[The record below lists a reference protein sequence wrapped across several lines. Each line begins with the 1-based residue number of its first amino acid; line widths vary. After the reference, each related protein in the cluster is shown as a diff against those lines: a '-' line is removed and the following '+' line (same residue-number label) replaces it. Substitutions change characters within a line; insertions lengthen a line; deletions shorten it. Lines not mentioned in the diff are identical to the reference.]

1 MRVAFEVVAVYGLIR
16 EGLAGI
22 TLGRGG
28 KRGGR
33 VGSTVLL
40 LGLTSMFTDVSSE
53 MVTAVLPIYLLFQ
66 QQASVVQFGIIDGLY
81 QGASSLFRLAAGFLA
96 DRLDRQQEVAAAGYG
111 LSMLTRLGMIL
122 TPGATAFMALVA
134 VDRFGKGIRTAP
146 RDALISRAAAEE
158 SLGAAFGV
166 HRALDTIGAMLGP
179 ILAFAVLAI
188 APRRFDTVFVV
199 SLSFAVIGFAIIAL
213 FVRNPQQPAAAKR
226 RPTFAESLRVLR
238 GASRFRAVVLVGGVV
253 SFFTLSDAFVYLV
266 LQRVTDVN
274 MAFFPLLF
282 LGTSV
287 AYFVLAVPLG
297 RLADRVG
304 RVPTFLVGQV
314 VLLAVYAALLLAPSL
329 PALTPPVTVAV
340 TLLLFG
346 AFFASTDGVLAAAAS
361 ATLPDAQRASG
372 LSILGTLTAIA
383 RLASSVTFG
392 LLWTL
397 QGPTAALL
405 LFTAGLAAT
414 LAVAVLA
421 FRRASRGIDAGVA

>member
-1 MRVAFEVVAVYGLIR
+1 LYGLIR

-28 KRGGR
+28 KRDGR

-81 QGASSLFRLAAGFLA
+81 QGASALFRLVAGFLA
-96 DRLDRQQEVAAAGYG
+96 DRLDRQKEVAAAGYA

-146 RDALISRAAAEE
+146 RDALISRAASDE
-158 SLGAAFGV
+158 SLGAAFGL
-166 HRALDTIGAMLGP
+166 HRALDTVGAMLGP
-179 ILAFAVLAI
+179 ILAFAVLAL
-188 APRRFDTVFVV
+188 APRRFDAVFVL
-199 SLSFAVIGFAIIAL
+199 SLSFAVIGVAIIAL

-238 GASRFRAVVLVGGVV
+238 EAGGFRAVVVAGGMVA
-253 SFFTLSDAFVYLV
+253 FFTLSDAFVYLV
-266 LQRVTDVN
+266 LQRTTDVG
-274 MAFFPLLF
+274 MAYFPLLF
-282 LGTSV
+282 LGTSI
-287 AYFVLAVPLG
+287 AYFLLAIPLG
-297 RLADRVG
+297 RVADRIG
-304 RVPTFLVGQV
+304 RVPTFLGGQM
-314 VLLAVYAALLLAPSL
+314 VLLAVYGVLLLAPSML
-329 PALTPPVTVAV
+329 AATPGVTVAL

-346 AFFASTDGVLAAAAS
+346 AFYASTDGVLAAAAS

-372 LSILGTLTAIA
+372 LSILGTVTAVA
-383 RLASSVTFG
+383 RLASSVAFG
-392 LLWTL
+392 VLWTV

-405 LFTAGLAAT
+405 LFTAGLAVT
-414 LAVAVLA
+414 VVLA
-421 FRRASRGIDAGVA
+421 AGSFRRASRGAGAHAA

>member
-1 MRVAFEVVAVYGLIR
+1 MYGLIR

-28 KRGGR
+28 KRDGR

-81 QGASSLFRLAAGFLA
+81 QGASALFRLVAGFLA
-96 DRLDRQQEVAAAGYG
+96 DRLDRQKEVAAAGYA

-146 RDALISRAAAEE
+146 RDALISRAASDE
-158 SLGAAFGV
+158 SLGAAFGL
-166 HRALDTIGAMLGP
+166 HRALDTVGAMLGP
-179 ILAFAVLAI
+179 ILAFAVLAL
-188 APRRFDTVFVV
+188 APRRFDAVFVL
-199 SLSFAVIGFAIIAL
+199 SLSFAVIGVAIIAL

-238 GASRFRAVVLVGGVV
+238 EAGGFRAVVVAGGMVA
-253 SFFTLSDAFVYLV
+253 FFTLSDAFVYLV
-266 LQRVTDVN
+266 LQRTTDVG
-274 MAFFPLLF
+274 MAYFPLLF
-282 LGTSV
+282 LGTSI
-287 AYFVLAVPLG
+287 AYFLLAIPLG
-297 RLADRVG
+297 RVADRIG
-304 RVPTFLVGQV
+304 RVPTFLGGQM
-314 VLLAVYAALLLAPSL
+314 VLLAVYGVLLLAPSML
-329 PALTPPVTVAV
+329 AATPGVTVAL

-346 AFFASTDGVLAAAAS
+346 AFYASTDGVLAAAAS

-372 LSILGTLTAIA
+372 LSILGTVTAVA
-383 RLASSVTFG
+383 RLASSVAFG
-392 LLWTL
+392 VLWTV

-405 LFTAGLAAT
+405 LFTAGLAVT
-414 LAVAVLA
+414 VVLA
-421 FRRASRGIDAGVA
+421 AGSFRRASRGAGAHAA

>member
-1 MRVAFEVVAVYGLIR
+1 MYGLIR

-28 KRGGR
+28 SRNGR

-81 QGASSLFRLAAGFLA
+81 QGASALFRLVAGFLS

-146 RDALISRAAAEE
+146 RDALISRAAADE
-158 SLGAAFGV
+158 SLGAAFGI

-179 ILAFAVLAI
+179 ILAFAVLAL
-188 APRRFDTVFVV
+188 APRRFDAVFVV

-213 FVRNPQQPAAAKR
+213 FVRNPARPAEAKR
-226 RPTFAESLRVLR
+226 RPTFAESLNVLR
-238 GASRFRAVVLVGGVV
+238 EASAFRSVVAVGGLV

-266 LQRVTDVN
+266 LQRATDVG
-274 MAFFPLLF
+274 MAYFPLLF
-282 LGTSV
+282 LGTSI
-287 AYFVLAVPLG
+287 AYFVLAIPLG
-297 RLADRVG
+297 RLADRIG
-304 RVPTFLVGQV
+304 RVPTCLGGQV
-314 VLLAVYAALLLAPSL
+314 VLLAVYALLLLAPASML
-329 PALTPPVTVAV
+329 AMSPGVTVAL

-372 LSILGTLTAIA
+372 LSILGTLTAVA
-383 RLASSVTFG
+383 RLSSSVAFG
-392 LLWTL
+392 LLWTV
-397 QGPTAALL
+397 QGPTFALL
-405 LFTAGLAAT
+405 LFTAGLAVT
-414 LAVAVLA
+414 VLLAVAA
-421 FRRASRGIDAGVA
+421 FRHGAKGAAVGVA